1 MAVYALTFREAEG
14 FKRDGD
20 HGDYTCA
27 EQIILSFQ
35 ICYQLGSVCRSYFF
49 FFFLVQLLIFHAS
62 SLAYVSDN
70 AAIWDI

>member
-35 ICYQLGSVCRSYFF
+35 ICYQLGSVCRSFF
-49 FFFLVQLLIFHAS
+49 F
-62 SLAYVSDN
+62 
-70 AAIWDI
+70 

>member
-1 MAVYALTFREAEG
+1 MSLDKNFFLTFKWAQSICGREMAVYALTFREAEG

-35 ICYQLGSVCRSYFF
+35 ICYQLGSINLFF
-49 FFFLVQLLIFHAS
+49 FF
-62 SLAYVSDN
+62 
-70 AAIWDI
+70 